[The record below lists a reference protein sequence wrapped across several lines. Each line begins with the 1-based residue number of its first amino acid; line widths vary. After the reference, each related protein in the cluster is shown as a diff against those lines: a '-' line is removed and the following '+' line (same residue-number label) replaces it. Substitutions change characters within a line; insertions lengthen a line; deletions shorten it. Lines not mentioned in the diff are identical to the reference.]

1 MHHEGSNRQGN
12 LIWGIIL
19 IAIGFIFL
27 LSNWDIIPDI
37 WESWPIILIVIGV
50 ALILVARRKEEEE
63 KKAPEQKAQEPPP
76 PPEQKA

>member
-1 MHHEGSNRQGN
+1 MHEKTSDRRKN

-19 IAIGFIFL
+19 IGIGVIFL
-27 LSNWDIIPDI
+27 LSNWDIIPDM

-63 KKAPEQKAQEPPP
+63 KKAPEQKTPKPPP

>member
-1 MHHEGSNRQGN
+1 MHHERSNRQGN

-19 IAIGFIFL
+19 IAVGFIFL